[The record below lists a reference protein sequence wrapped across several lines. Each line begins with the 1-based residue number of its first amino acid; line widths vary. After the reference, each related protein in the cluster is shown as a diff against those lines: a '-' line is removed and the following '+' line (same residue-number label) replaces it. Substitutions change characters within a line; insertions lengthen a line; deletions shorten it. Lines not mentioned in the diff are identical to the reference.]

1 MSDDGVPIM
10 GEEDDF
16 IKEEFEWALQDP
28 TEEKLRSLGEVVS
41 TITKKL
47 VEAISELQV
56 QVYEVQKQMQ
66 TLDSR
71 IDGLENRIANLRAAP
86 AAGPSG
92 GPAKPAGE
100 AAAPVAAK
108 APAAKAPPPRA
119 PSGPMSMM
127 GELKALLAAR
137 RKKAEGGGE

>member
-1 MSDDGVPIM
+1 M
-10 GEEDDF
+10 GDDDF

-71 IDGLENRIANLRAAP
+71 IDTLQNKIANLRTAP
-86 AAGPSG
+86 ATAASG
-92 GPAKPAGE
+92 GSTPSAG
-100 AAAPVAAK
+100 AAAPVAA
-108 APAAKAPPPRA
+108 AATPKPPPPKA
-119 PSGPMSMM
+119 PSGPTTMM
-127 GELKALLAAR
+127 GELKMLLAAR
-137 RKKAEGGGE
+137 RQKATEE

>member
-1 MSDDGVPIM
+1 MGSVQMADD
-10 GEEDDF
+10 DDF

-56 QVYEVQKQMQ
+56 QLYEVQKQMQ

-71 IDGLENRIANLRAAP
+71 VETLQNKMSSMRAGTAT
-86 AAGPSG
+86 ASAGG
-92 GPAKPAGE
+92 
-100 AAAPVAAK
+100 AAASSGPVAK
-108 APAAKAPPPRA
+108 APTPKPPPPRA
-119 PSGPMSMM
+119 PSGPTTMM

-137 RKKAEGGGE
+137 RQKADSGSE

>member
-1 MSDDGVPIM
+1 MSDDGVPTM
-10 GEEDDF
+10 GEENDF

-28 TEEKLRSLGEVVS
+28 TEEKLRSFGEVVS

-71 IDGLENRIANLRAAP
+71 IDGLENKIANLRAAP

-92 GPAKPAGE
+92 GPAKAAGE

-108 APAAKAPPPRA
+108 APAAKAPPPKA

-137 RKKAEGGGE
+137 RKKAEGGG